1 MPIPLLIW
9 YLIITICTG
18 AVIAWR
24 FIVFNHSLINFEL
37 VLLIGGFLYFGYML
51 IIQLAANG
59 KGCNGC
65 ITADRTG
72 FVQVHLAK
80 YVFALSIGCLLLAYI
95 INWLIGRNGESGF
108 KYGGIY
114 FLDFAYVY
122 IVFPICCVVEL
133 FVTPRDR
140 SPKLTADLIS
150 IIVFILIFTAI
161 EMLLYWL
168 WTSANLLDYFSAFWR
183 AILFRV
189 LFSVLGYF
197 VYDFCLYKKNGE
209 SGGYTLFRS

>member
-1 MPIPLLIW
+1 MPIPLLFW

-59 KGCNGC
+59 KGCNEC

-95 INWLIGRNGESGF
+95 INWLLWGDF
-108 KYGGIY
+108 KYNGIY
-114 FLDFAYVY
+114 FLDFAYVN
-122 IVFPICCVVEL
+122 IIFPICCIVEL
-133 FVTPRDR
+133 FITPRDR

-150 IIVFILIFTAI
+150 IIILILVFTAI
-161 EMLLYWL
+161 EMLIYWL
-168 WTSANLLDYFSAFWR
+168 VGNNSLGGYFNAFWR
-183 AILFRV
+183 AILMRV
-189 LFSVLGYF
+189 LFSILGYF

>member
-1 MPIPLLIW
+1 MPIPLLFW

-24 FIVFNHSLINFEL
+24 FIVLNHDLINFEL

-59 KGCNGC
+59 KGCNEC

-95 INWLIGRNGESGF
+95 INWLLWGKRDLYSGIG
-108 KYGGIY
+108 
-114 FLDFAYVY
+114 FLDLAYVN
-122 IVFPICCVVEL
+122 IIFPICCIVEL
-133 FVTPRDR
+133 FITPRDR

-150 IIVFILIFTAI
+150 IIILILVFTAI
-161 EMLLYWL
+161 EMLIYWL
-168 WTSANLLDYFSAFWR
+168 VGNNSLGAYFNAFWR
-183 AILFRV
+183 AILMRV
-189 LFSVLGYF
+189 LFSILGYF

>member
-1 MPIPLLIW
+1 MPIPLLFW

-59 KGCNGC
+59 KGCNEC

-95 INWLIGRNGESGF
+95 INWLLWGDF
-108 KYGGIY
+108 KYNGIY
-114 FLDFAYVY
+114 FLDFAYVN
-122 IVFPICCVVEL
+122 IIFPICCIVEL
-133 FVTPRDR
+133 FITPRDR

-150 IIVFILIFTAI
+150 IIILILVFTAI
-161 EMLLYWL
+161 EMLIYWL
-168 WTSANLLDYFSAFWR
+168 VGNNSLGAYFNAFWR
-183 AILFRV
+183 AILMRV
-189 LFSVLGYF
+189 LFSILGYF

>member
-9 YLIITICTG
+9 YLVITICTG

-24 FIVFNHSLINFEL
+24 FIVFNHDLINFEL

-59 KGCNGC
+59 KGCNEC

-80 YVFALSIGCLLLAYI
+80 YVIALSVGCLLLAYI
-95 INWLIGRNGESGF
+95 INWLIWDGGY
-108 KYGGIY
+108 KYGGVG

-122 IVFPICCVVEL
+122 IIFPICCIVEL
-133 FVTPRDR
+133 FITPRDR

-150 IIVFILIFTAI
+150 IIILILIFTAI
-161 EMLLYWL
+161 EMLVYWL
-168 WTSANLLDYFSAFWR
+168 VGNKSLGDYFNDFWR

>member
-9 YLIITICTG
+9 YLVITICTG

-24 FIVFNHSLINFEL
+24 FIVFNHDLINFEL

-80 YVFALSIGCLLLAYI
+80 YVIALSIGCLLLAYI
-95 INWLIGRNGESGF
+95 INWLIWGGYKYSGI
-108 KYGGIY
+108 G

-122 IVFPICCVVEL
+122 IIFPICCIVEL
-133 FVTPRDR
+133 FITPRDR

-150 IIVFILIFTAI
+150 IIILILIFTAI
-161 EMLLYWL
+161 EMLVYWL
-168 WTSANLLDYFSAFWR
+168 VRNKSLGGYFNDFWR

>member
-9 YLIITICTG
+9 YLVITICTG

-24 FIVFNHSLINFEL
+24 FIVFNHDLINFEL

-59 KGCNGC
+59 KGCNEC

-80 YVFALSIGCLLLAYI
+80 YVIALSIGCLLLAYI
-95 INWLIGRNGESGF
+95 INWLFWGNYKYSGIG
-108 KYGGIY
+108 

-122 IVFPICCVVEL
+122 IIFPICCIVEL
-133 FVTPRDR
+133 FITPRDR

-150 IIVFILIFTAI
+150 IIILILIFTTI
-161 EMLLYWL
+161 EMLVYWL
-168 WTSANLLDYFSAFWR
+168 VRNKSLGGYFNDFWR
-183 AILFRV
+183 SILFRV

>member
-1 MPIPLLIW
+1 MPIPLLFW

-24 FIVFNHSLINFEL
+24 FIVFNHDLLNFEL

-59 KGCNGC
+59 KGCNEC

-95 INWLIGRNGESGF
+95 INWLLWGDF
-108 KYGGIY
+108 KYNGIY
-114 FLDFAYVY
+114 FLDFAYVN
-122 IVFPICCVVEL
+122 IIFPICCIVEL
-133 FVTPRDR
+133 FITPRDR

-150 IIVFILIFTAI
+150 IIILILVFTAI
-161 EMLLYWL
+161 EMLIYWL
-168 WTSANLLDYFSAFWR
+168 VGNNSLGGYFNAFWR
-183 AILFRV
+183 AILMRV
-189 LFSVLGYF
+189 LFSILGYF

>member
-1 MPIPLLIW
+1 MPIPLLFW

-24 FIVFNHSLINFEL
+24 FIVLNHDLINFEL

-59 KGCNGC
+59 KGCNEC

-95 INWLIGRNGESGF
+95 IHWLLWGKRDLYSGIG
-108 KYGGIY
+108 
-114 FLDFAYVY
+114 FLDLAYVN
-122 IVFPICCVVEL
+122 IIFPICCIVEL
-133 FVTPRDR
+133 FITPRDR

-150 IIVFILIFTAI
+150 IIILILVFTAI
-161 EMLLYWL
+161 EMLIYWL
-168 WTSANLLDYFSAFWR
+168 VGNNSLGAYFNAFWR
-183 AILFRV
+183 AILMRV
-189 LFSVLGYF
+189 LFSILGYF

>member
-9 YLIITICTG
+9 YLVITICTG

-24 FIVFNHSLINFEL
+24 FIVFHHDLINFEL

-59 KGCNGC
+59 KGCNEC

-80 YVFALSIGCLLLAYI
+80 YVIALSIGCLLLAYI
-95 INWLIGRNGESGF
+95 IHWLFWGSYKYSGIG
-108 KYGGIY
+108 

-122 IVFPICCVVEL
+122 IIFPICCIVEL
-133 FVTPRDR
+133 FITPRDR

-150 IIVFILIFTAI
+150 IIILILIFTAI
-161 EMLLYWL
+161 EMLVYWL
-168 WTSANLLDYFSAFWR
+168 VGNKSLGGYFNAFWR

>member
-9 YLIITICTG
+9 YLVITICTG

-24 FIVFNHSLINFEL
+24 FIVFNHDLINFEL

-59 KGCNGC
+59 KECNGC

-80 YVFALSIGCLLLAYI
+80 YVIALSIGCLLLAYI
-95 INWLIGRNGESGF
+95 INWLFWGNYKYSGIG
-108 KYGGIY
+108 

-122 IVFPICCVVEL
+122 IIFPICCIVEL
-133 FVTPRDR
+133 FITPRDR
-140 SPKLTADLIS
+140 SPKLTTDLIS
-150 IIVFILIFTAI
+150 IIILIVIFTAI
-161 EMLLYWL
+161 EMLVYWL
-168 WTSANLLDYFSAFWR
+168 VRNKSLGGYFNDFWR
-183 AILFRV
+183 SILFRV

>member
-9 YLIITICTG
+9 YLVITICTG

-24 FIVFNHSLINFEL
+24 FIVFNHDLINFEL

-59 KGCNGC
+59 KECNGC

-80 YVFALSIGCLLLAYI
+80 YVIALSIGCLLLAYI
-95 INWLIGRNGESGF
+95 INWLFWGNYKYSGIG
-108 KYGGIY
+108 

-122 IVFPICCVVEL
+122 IIFPICCIVEL
-133 FVTPRDR
+133 FITPRDR

-150 IIVFILIFTAI
+150 IIILILIFTTI
-161 EMLLYWL
+161 EMLVYWL
-168 WTSANLLDYFSAFWR
+168 VRNKSLGGYFNDFWR
-183 AILFRV
+183 SILFRV

>member
-9 YLIITICTG
+9 YLVITICTG

-24 FIVFNHSLINFEL
+24 FIVFDHDLINFEL

-80 YVFALSIGCLLLAYI
+80 YVIALSIGCLLLAYI
-95 INWLIGRNGESGF
+95 IHWLIWGGGYKYSGI
-108 KYGGIY
+108 G

-122 IVFPICCVVEL
+122 IIFPICCIVEL
-133 FVTPRDR
+133 FITPRDR

-150 IIVFILIFTAI
+150 IIILILIFSAI
-161 EMLLYWL
+161 EMLVYWL
-168 WTSANLLDYFSAFWR
+168 VRNKSLGGYFNDFWR

>member
-1 MPIPLLIW
+1 MPIPLLFW

-24 FIVFNHSLINFEL
+24 FIVLNHDLINFEL

-59 KGCNGC
+59 KGCNEC

-95 INWLIGRNGESGF
+95 IHWLLWGKRDLYSGIG
-108 KYGGIY
+108 
-114 FLDFAYVY
+114 FLDLAYVN
-122 IVFPICCVVEL
+122 IIFPICCIVEL
-133 FVTPRDR
+133 FITPRDR

-150 IIVFILIFTAI
+150 IIILILVFTAI
-161 EMLLYWL
+161 EMLIYWL
-168 WTSANLLDYFSAFWR
+168 VGNNSLGAYFNAFWR
-183 AILFRV
+183 SILMRV
-189 LFSVLGYF
+189 LFSILGYF

>member
-1 MPIPLLIW
+1 MPIPLLFW

-59 KGCNGC
+59 KGCNEC

-95 INWLIGRNGESGF
+95 INWLLWGDF
-108 KYGGIY
+108 KYNGIY
-114 FLDFAYVY
+114 FLDLAYVN
-122 IVFPICCVVEL
+122 IIFPICCIVEL
-133 FVTPRDR
+133 FITPRDR

-150 IIVFILIFTAI
+150 IIILILVFTAI
-161 EMLLYWL
+161 EMLIYWL
-168 WTSANLLDYFSAFWR
+168 VRNNSLGGYFNAFWR
-183 AILFRV
+183 AILMRV
-189 LFSVLGYF
+189 LFSILGYF

>member
-1 MPIPLLIW
+1 MPIPLLFW

-59 KGCNGC
+59 KGCNEC

-95 INWLIGRNGESGF
+95 INWLLWGDF
-108 KYGGIY
+108 KYNGIY
-114 FLDFAYVY
+114 FLDFAYVN
-122 IVFPICCVVEL
+122 IIFPICCIVEL
-133 FVTPRDR
+133 FITPRDR

-150 IIVFILIFTAI
+150 IIILILVFTAI
-161 EMLLYWL
+161 EMLIYWL
-168 WTSANLLDYFSAFWR
+168 VRNNSLGAYFNAFWR
-183 AILFRV
+183 AILMRV
-189 LFSVLGYF
+189 LFSILGYF

>member
-1 MPIPLLIW
+1 MPIPLLFW

-59 KGCNGC
+59 KGCNEC
-65 ITADRTG
+65 ITTDRTG

-95 INWLIGRNGESGF
+95 INWLLWGDF
-108 KYGGIY
+108 KYNGIY
-114 FLDFAYVY
+114 FLDFAYVN
-122 IVFPICCVVEL
+122 IIFPICCIVEL
-133 FVTPRDR
+133 FITPRDR

-150 IIVFILIFTAI
+150 IIILILVFTAI
-161 EMLLYWL
+161 EMLIYWL
-168 WTSANLLDYFSAFWR
+168 VRNNSLGGYFNAFWR
-183 AILFRV
+183 AILMRV
-189 LFSVLGYF
+189 LFSILGYF

>member
-9 YLIITICTG
+9 YLVITICTG

-24 FIVFNHSLINFEL
+24 FIVFDHDLINFEL

-59 KGCNGC
+59 KECNGC

-80 YVFALSIGCLLLAYI
+80 YVIALSIGCLLLAYI
-95 INWLIGRNGESGF
+95 INWLIWGGYKYSGVV
-108 KYGGIY
+108 

-122 IVFPICCVVEL
+122 IIFPICCIVEL
-133 FVTPRDR
+133 FITPRDR

-150 IIVFILIFTAI
+150 IIILILIFTAI
-161 EMLLYWL
+161 EMLVYWL
-168 WTSANLLDYFSAFWR
+168 VRNKSLGDYFNDFWR

>member
-9 YLIITICTG
+9 YLVITICTG

-24 FIVFNHSLINFEL
+24 FIVFNHDLINFEL

-80 YVFALSIGCLLLAYI
+80 YVIALSIGCLLLAYI
-95 INWLIGRNGESGF
+95 INWLIWGGY
-108 KYGGIY
+108 KYGGIG

-122 IVFPICCVVEL
+122 IIFPICCIVEL
-133 FVTPRDR
+133 FITPRDR

-150 IIVFILIFTAI
+150 IIILILIFTAI
-161 EMLLYWL
+161 EMLVYWL
-168 WTSANLLDYFSAFWR
+168 VGNKSLGDYFNDFWR

>member
-1 MPIPLLIW
+1 
-9 YLIITICTG
+9 
-18 AVIAWR
+18 
-24 FIVFNHSLINFEL
+24 
-37 VLLIGGFLYFGYML
+37 ML

-59 KGCNGC
+59 KGCNEC

-95 INWLIGRNGESGF
+95 INWLLWGDF
-108 KYGGIY
+108 KYNGIY
-114 FLDFAYVY
+114 FLDFAYVN
-122 IVFPICCVVEL
+122 IIFPICCIVEL
-133 FVTPRDR
+133 FITPRDR

-150 IIVFILIFTAI
+150 IIILILVFTAI
-161 EMLLYWL
+161 EMLIYWL
-168 WTSANLLDYFSAFWR
+168 VRNNSLGGYFNAFWR
-183 AILFRV
+183 AILMRV
-189 LFSVLGYF
+189 LFSILGYF